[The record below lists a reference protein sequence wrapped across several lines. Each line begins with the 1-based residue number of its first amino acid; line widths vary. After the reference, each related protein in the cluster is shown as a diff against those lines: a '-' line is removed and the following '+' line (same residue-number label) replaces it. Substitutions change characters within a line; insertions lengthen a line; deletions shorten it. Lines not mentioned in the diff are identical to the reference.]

1 MAIRK
6 KIKTNK
12 RKTMKIRKTSQ
23 KRNTRKKRN
32 VARGRKKTQVV
43 EEPPVTITRTRRQT
57 LLEEPADLETAL
69 KTIKQQNK
77 AQKERELAEA
87 RAEEISEDIFKQ
99 LHESLPKERKS
110 KRVECTILFTPKD
123 LVPGKAGYNA
133 VMNAVPLEKI
143 QEFVETKIDEGPQL
157 VTLPVSNQS
166 HIILVDVQSG
176 KKIMI
181 SDWRGRKFIDGKEPG
196 YVNYQQLVTELESK
210 YNAPVQF
217 YFIDP
222 VLLETAEEK
231 SNSLKKRGGCSE
243 YAYAWSELY
252 YKKGHY
258 EWPFRSS
265 PPDPEHYP
273 LLHLLYNKSERYKGL

>member
-12 RKTMKIRKTSQ
+12 SKKTMKIKKSVKNKNRKT
-23 KRNTRKKRN
+23 KN
-32 VARGRKKTQVV
+32 VAKGPKKTLLLQ
-43 EEPPVTITRTRRQT
+43 EPSVTTTRRRRQT
-57 LLEEPADLETAL
+57 LVEEPEDLETAL
-69 KTIKQQNK
+69 KKIKKQNK
-77 AQKERELAEA
+77 AQKEREMAEA

-110 KRVECTILFTPKD
+110 KRGECSMLFTPKD
-123 LVPGKAGYNA
+123 VVPGKAGYNA

-143 QEFVETKIDEGPQL
+143 QEFVNKKIETGPQL

-166 HIILVDVQSG
+166 HIILVDVEEG
-176 KKIMI
+176 KRIMI
-181 SDWRGRKFIDGKEPG
+181 SDWRGRKFVDGKEPG
-196 YVNYQQLVTELESK
+196 YVNYQQLVTGLEAK
-210 YNAPVQF
+210 YHAPVQF

-222 VLLETAEEK
+222 VLLEIAEAK

-258 EWPFRSS
+258 EWPFRDS

-273 LLHLLYNKSERYKGL
+273 FVHLLYNKSDRYKGL